1 MNRKLIPFF
10 WLLLLGF
17 VSHAEVLHEPVMQ
30 GVKNEFKVPDLLA
43 RDSIFTLDG
52 QSAELVKHMDGNYLT
67 FIPGS
72 NRNVV
77 IKSENGQVTESLP
90 NRPIPL
96 WLSIIPPLMAILLAF
111 VFREVITSLVL
122 GIFSGTAIIGF
133 YTSGLSGIFTGWLQI
148 VEKYITRSMV
158 PDAVNGEVGRGHI
171 SVIVFSI
178 IIGGLVSII
187 SKNGGM
193 MAVVRKM
200 SRWAKDARSGQLVTW
215 FLGVIIFFDDY
226 ANTLI
231 VGNTMRPVTDRLKIS
246 REKLAYLVDATAA
259 PVAAIAFI
267 TTWIGAELDYIQS
280 GLSQIPEIQMGAYGV
295 FLSSLKYAF
304 YPILTLIF
312 MLLIIWKR
320 KDFGPMYHAEI
331 KARKSEAVETKS
343 AQPGDVDHVKKEKE
357 NIWNA
362 VLPIFI
368 MVFGTIAG
376 LIVTG
381 YDADIWHAEETGFLS
396 KLSSTIGAS
405 DSYKALLWSS
415 FGGLTA
421 AILLTVAQKIAKLN
435 DVMEWA
441 MEGFKNMLGAVAILI
456 LAWSLAL
463 VSEELRTSD
472 FLSGWLTG
480 KVDPVWFPA
489 LTFLLASLV
498 AFSTGSSWSTMAIL
512 YPILLVSAWKI
523 SIAAGMDHDA
533 ALQIFFNVTA
543 CVLSGSV
550 LGDHCSPI
558 SDTTILSSLSTQ
570 CNHIDHVRTQMPY
583 AMVVGLVSVVFG
595 TLLTS
600 FGIPAWIGMLTSI
613 GVLYLVVSYFGKMV
627 EEPN

>member
-1 MNRKLIPFF
+1 M
-10 WLLLLGF
+10 
-17 VSHAEVLHEPVMQ
+17 S
-30 GVKNEFKVPDLLA
+30 GVKNYWEIPSEMKG
-43 RDSIFTLDG
+43 DSIFSINGDPVAKVEMEGVDYLEFTPKSDRNLKILSERT
-52 QSAELVKHMDGNYLT
+52 QLVD
-67 FIPGS
+67 
-72 NRNVV
+72 
-77 IKSENGQVTESLP
+77 ELP
-90 NRPIPL
+90 NTPIPL
-96 WLSIIPPLMAILLAF
+96 WMSVVPPLMAILLAF
-111 VFREVITSLVL
+111 AFREVITSLVL
-122 GIFSGTAIIGF
+122 GVFSGTAIIGF
-133 YTSGLSGIFTGWLQI
+133 YRDGISGIFTGWLQI
-148 VEKYITRSMV
+148 AEKYLTGALV
-158 PDAVNGEVGRGHI
+158 PDVVDGEVSRGHI
-171 SVIVFSI
+171 SVVIFSI

-187 SKNGGM
+187 SNNGGM

-280 GLSQIPEIQMGAYGV
+280 GLSSLPEIKMGAYGV
-295 FLSSLKYAF
+295 FLGSLKYAF
-304 YPILTLIF
+304 YPILTLCF
-312 MLLIIWKR
+312 MLMIIWRKR
-320 KDFGPMYHAEI
+320 DFGPMYRAEI
-331 KARKSEAVETKS
+331 KARNSEAQDVKS
-343 AQPGDVDHVKKEKE
+343 TRPGDIDHVKKESE

-362 VLPIFI
+362 IIPIFI

-376 LIVTG
+376 LLVTG
-381 YDADIWHAEETGFLS
+381 YQSEIWSNPEQGFFS

-415 FGGLTA
+415 FSGLTLA
-421 AILLTVAQKIAKLN
+421 VLLTVFQKIAKLN
-435 DVMEWA
+435 TVIEWA

-480 KVDPVWFPA
+480 KVDPIWFPV
-489 LTFLLASLV
+489 LTFLLAGIV

-523 SIAAGMDHDA
+523 ARGAGLDYETS
-533 ALQIFFNVTA
+533 LQIFLNVTA

-558 SDTTILSSLSTQ
+558 SDTTILSSLSSD
-570 CNHIDHVRTQMPY
+570 CNHIEHVRTQMPY
-583 AMVVGLVSVVFG
+583 ALVVGSVSAVLG

-600 FGIPAWIGMLTSI
+600 FGFPSLPAFLICFGA
-613 GVLYLVVSYFGKMV
+613 LYLIVSYFGKKV
-627 EEPN
+627 EVLS

>member
-1 MNRKLIPFF
+1 MRKLILIAF
-10 WLLLLGF
+10 LVVIGF
-17 VSHAEVLHEPVMQ
+17 LAQAEVKHEPVMQ
-30 GVKNEFKVPDLLA
+30 NVTNYVTIPESMYGDSVFFINEVSAAKVEFEGV
-43 RDSIFTLDG
+43 T
-52 QSAELVKHMDGNYLT
+52 YLT
-67 FIPGS
+67 FIPANDRKLAIRS
-72 NRNVV
+72 EKSKSV
-77 IKSENGQVTESLP
+77 IVLP
-90 NRPIPL
+90 NNPIPL
-96 WLSIIPPLMAILLAF
+96 WWSIVPPLAAILLAF
-111 VFREVITSLVL
+111 AFKEVITSLVL

-133 YTSGLSGIFTGWLQI
+133 YTSGISGIFTGWLQI
-148 VEKYITRSMV
+148 AEKYLTQSLV
-158 PDAVNGEVGRGHI
+158 PEVVEGEVSRGHI
-171 SVIVFSI
+171 SVVIFSV
-178 IIGGLVSII
+178 IIGGLVSVI

-267 TTWIGAELDYIQS
+267 TTWIGAELDYIQN
-280 GLSQIPEIQMGAYGV
+280 GLNQIPEIKMGAYGI
-295 FLSSLKYAF
+295 FLESLRFSF
-304 YPILTLIF
+304 YPILTLLF
-312 MLLIIWKR
+312 MLMIIWRKR
-320 KDFGPMYHAEI
+320 DFGPMYEAEK
-331 KARKSEAVETKS
+331 KARNAEVKEVKSS
-343 AQPGDVDHVKKEKE
+343 RPGEIDALPKERE
-357 NIWNA
+357 RIWNA
-362 VLPIFI
+362 ILPIGI

-381 YDADIWHAEETGFLS
+381 YDSAVWNDPSAGFFA

-415 FGGLTA
+415 FSGLTVA
-421 AILLTVAQKIAKLN
+421 LLLTVLQRIAILTEVI
-435 DVMEWA
+435 DWA

-463 VSEELRTSD
+463 VSEELQTSE

-480 KVDPVWFPA
+480 KVNPVWFPF
-489 LTFLLASLV
+489 LTFLLSALV
-498 AFSTGSSWSTMAIL
+498 SFSTGSSWSTMAIL
-512 YPILLVSAWKI
+512 YPILLVSSWKI
-523 SIAAGMDHDA
+523 SMAAGLDYEA
-533 ALQIFFNVTA
+533 SLQIFFNVTA

-550 LGDHCSPI
+550 MGDHCSPI
-558 SDTTILSSLSTQ
+558 SDTTILSSLSSQ

-583 AMVVGLVSVVFG
+583 AVIVGLVSVTFG

-600 FGIPAWIGMLTSI
+600 LGVSSWLAFAAGF
-613 GVLYLVVSYFGKMV
+613 GVLYLIVSYFGKMV
-627 EEPN
+627 EVEN